1 MASIDAACEWMR
13 KACEDWSVGYDQSNR
28 WDFRDGGEM
37 DCSSGV
43 ISALKMAGFDVG
55 GATYTGNMSDELTA
69 RGWRRIPFTSVS
81 QVRKGDILLNDT
93 YHTCMVISG
102 SGATAKIAQA
112 SIDENGRAS
121 GGRAGD
127 QTGYE
132 TNIKTVYVYSR
143 GWDCILRYEGGD
155 DGATSPVALDVDGYC
170 GPMTIARW
178 QEALGLTPDGVVSGQ
193 SWECSEYFPRLVSVT
208 YEADGSLLMRRV
220 QEIVGVPNP
229 TGIIGPG
236 SICYI
241 QGWLWMQGY
250 EVTDAAGVWGR
261 STAKG
266 IQQSLNDGRWSM

>member
-28 WDFRDGGEM
+28 WDFRDEGEM

-43 ISALKMAGFDVG
+43 ISALKMAGFDTG
-55 GATYTGNMSDELTA
+55 AATYTGNMSDELTK
-69 RGWRRIPFTSVS
+69 RGWRRIPFTGVS

-93 YHTCMVISG
+93 YHTCMVIEG

-143 GWDCILRYEGGD
+143 GWDCILRYEGGE
-155 DGATSPVALDVDGYC
+155 SPSAALDVDGQI
-170 GPMTIARW
+170 GPQTIAEW
-178 QEALGLTPDGVVSGQ
+178 QRQVGTPVDGVVSGQ
-193 SWECSEYFPRLVSVT
+193 SWDCSTSYPALISVVYDGGGSSLMLEVQKRL
-208 YEADGSLLMRRV
+208 
-220 QEIVGVPNP
+220 GVPNP
-229 TGIIGPG
+229 TGIIASGT
-236 SICYI
+236 IAML
-241 QGWLWMQGY
+241 QGWLYLHGHSCAMSR
-250 EVTDAAGVWGR
+250 AGVLDVH
-261 STAKG
+261 TAKAL
-266 IQQSLNDGRWSM
+266 QESLNAGEWCE